1 MNKKGAVKLN
11 VGRSADRPA
20 SMQFFVVKLRKIY
33 TFAKLQFSW
42 RTGYGS

>member
-20 SMQFFVVKLRKIY
+20 SMRFFVVRLIKIY
-33 TFAKLQFSW
+33 TFVSGKLAI
-42 RTGYGS
+42 TALVC